1 MFGYLSLNTICFDEQ
16 FFRERTPRKTVSF
29 EDIFEHISFLVYAKW
44 GLLCLFCFN
53 YFSQRAQYHSNIP
66 HFNWGMFS
74 HLKRLEQ
81 SRASEN
87 INHVT
92 PL

>member
-1 MFGYLSLNTICFDEQ
+1 MTCDIDKKEVHLGVGGGGNMFGYLSLNTICFDEQ

-53 YFSQRAQYHSNIP
+53 YFSQRAQ
-66 HFNWGMFS
+66 F
-74 HLKRLEQ
+74 
-81 SRASEN
+81 
-87 INHVT
+87 
-92 PL
+92 